1 MGTCQVA
8 TQTRALQLRALS
20 FAPQRLGGVA
30 VLEKDRRKQPWW
42 WRRVSRLQIPRAR
55 SPPTLCLRFVAVCAC
70 LHLLLARFQ
79 RAHQSSEAP
88 PPLGSRERRRHR
100 LLFVREVPS
109 ENRGMGEEPARRG
122 CGRLI
127 SAAGAVAAVVLLAAL
142 ASRASGDSAAVVATQ
157 THVRA
162 RVQKAEALRRVEAK
176 ATRAKPRAAAG
187 DVGGGTFPGERHL
200 LSGMEHALKGSIK
213 QTLARA
219 GGAGGVAAA
228 AGKSLAPASP
238 ELHPALAEEEPA
250 AEATAGEEGGG
261 DATEEA
267 PTPAEAAPAV
277 DAAPAA
283 EAAPAEAAPAPA
295 PAAEAGQEGAA
306 SAADAGQEGAA
317 PAPDVGSAPS
327 ADIIGCAGEPGGCVG
342 THRAVREFIPLFIF
356 MLMGAVMLWTYQRFQ
371 KHDVPDKAAPPPP
384 PRTVMFAPTR
394 RMYDTFAGGS
404 EDLHDTAAAPNR
416 RPHPA
421 EFGLDKS
428 HNPAFKYA
436 SRVAERQAQASQP
449 VPYYSVPS
457 NV

>member
-1 MGTCQVA
+1 M
-8 TQTRALQLRALS
+8 
-20 FAPQRLGGVA
+20 
-30 VLEKDRRKQPWW
+30 
-42 WRRVSRLQIPRAR
+42 
-55 SPPTLCLRFVAVCAC
+55 
-70 LHLLLARFQ
+70 
-79 RAHQSSEAP
+79 
-88 PPLGSRERRRHR
+88 
-100 LLFVREVPS
+100 
-109 ENRGMGEEPARRG
+109 
-122 CGRLI
+122 
-127 SAAGAVAAVVLLAAL
+127 
-142 ASRASGDSAAVVATQ
+142 
-157 THVRA
+157 
-162 RVQKAEALRRVEAK
+162 QKAEALRRVEAK

-283 EAAPAEAAPAPA
+283 EAAPAEAAPAEAAPAPA

-371 KHDVPDKAAPPPP
+371 KHDVPDRCAAAAAQN
-384 PRTVMFAPTR
+384 RHVRADAAHVR
-394 RMYDTFAGGS
+394 TFAGGS

-436 SRVAERQAQASQP
+436 SRVAESRHGLPACAVLLGAVQRVMS
-449 VPYYSVPS
+449 SD
-457 NV
+457 